1 MEYKSRRRKERIGL
15 NETLRRVFEFVGMAG
30 LGVAIALTCAYV
42 IAEIN
47 DNIKAR
53 RRRYELQHRFDK
65 PPLAKCYCKDCSWR
79 SSTGLCDK
87 FDRYVDQDFFCK
99 YADPCDGEVKWE

>member
-1 MEYKSRRRKERIGL
+1 MS
-15 NETLRRVFEFVGMAG
+15 ETLWRVFGFIGMVG

-42 IAEIN
+42 IAKIN
-47 DNIKAR
+47 DNIKAW

-79 SSTGLCDK
+79 SGAGPCDK
-87 FDRYVDQDFFCK
+87 LDRYVDQDFFCK
-99 YADPCDGEVKWE
+99 HADPCDGEVKWE